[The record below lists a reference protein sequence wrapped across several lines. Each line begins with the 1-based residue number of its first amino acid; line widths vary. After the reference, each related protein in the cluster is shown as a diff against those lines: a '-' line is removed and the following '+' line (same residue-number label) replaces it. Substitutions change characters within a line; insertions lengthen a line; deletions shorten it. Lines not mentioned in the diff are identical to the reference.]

1 MQSSK
6 QLTRKRKS
14 TDELELVARRLLGNK
29 IVSPPAQRR
38 LLSDWQ
44 FSDYFRSQSDALEYY
59 KRCCHGDSC
68 LEPSKLPPL
77 VMSSESASLG
87 YQGQRL
93 YFVCDLQTGIDYLLG
108 HPVGRR
114 HLYELIPEGS
124 RCRLYFD
131 LEFDRLSNPDLD
143 GSMATDILLGF
154 IRNLLTVAFGDT
166 GATHSDWMEAVQ
178 LDASTDQKF
187 SRHVIFPNVVF
198 SNNEIMGRFI
208 RFAYALLMEWLALDS
223 FADELDH
230 GLPVYRLANNL
241 CLNCQEFRMR
251 ILKSLE
257 QSSAGEVYHSTG
269 SESLHLTGSEAR
281 NLTGSEA
288 RNLTGSE
295 ARNLT
300 GSE

>member
-1 MQSSK
+1 SK

-187 SRHVIFPNVVF
+187 SRHVIFPNVGRPPSPYPEVDRHF
-198 SNNEIMGRFI
+198 LVTVMSNQGQLRMWSYCPANQILTLFPSNYRYCHRVERHH
-208 RFAYALLMEWLALDS
+208 RS
-223 FADELDH
+223 NH
-230 GLPVYRLANNL
+230 VYFLVNL
-241 CLNCQEFRMR
+241 V
-251 ILKSLE
+251 E
-257 QSSAGEVYHSTG
+257 QSFEQRCFDPDCHKYRSNAFPLPAE
-269 SESLHLTGSEAR
+269 LFPWNFLTD
-281 NLTGSEA
+281 
-288 RNLTGSE
+288 
-295 ARNLT
+295 
-300 GSE
+300 